1 MEDKRSAKPIL
12 TSMEKGRG
20 YEAKYAFDERME
32 NTEYHCHD
40 FYEIYIHRRGGQ
52 YFGLDSNLYLL
63 KPNQVFIIPPF
74 CMHGLSA
81 ASVLKNYERAYLN
94 LSPEMLQALGC
105 GVMDLDGFFRSYTAQ
120 GYFTFQLP
128 EAEAGKCVDLIR
140 RLNAPGSGDAA
151 DALDSLESCGLLID
165 LLHTLCR
172 AIRRTQ
178 LVPGS
183 VVPNSIILDVLTYIN
198 GNYTQPLKIDQL
210 AKRFGISVS
219 YLSHEFTRFTNRSV
233 YDYVLYRRV
242 MLARQ
247 LMQTDL
253 SLNAIAYQC
262 GFNDYSNFMRM
273 FRKLVGT
280 SPSQFRKELKKL

>member
-1 MEDKRSAKPIL
+1 VKGADWLVDGASAI
-12 TSMEKGRG
+12 
-20 YEAKYAFDERME
+20 
-32 NTEYHCHD
+32 
-40 FYEIYIHRRGGQ
+40 
-52 YFGLDSNLYLL
+52 
-63 KPNQVFIIPPF
+63 
-74 CMHGLSA
+74 
-81 ASVLKNYERAYLN
+81 
-94 LSPEMLQALGC
+94 
-105 GVMDLDGFFRSYTAQ
+105 
-120 GYFTFQLP
+120 
-128 EAEAGKCVDLIR
+128 
-140 RLNAPGSGDAA
+140 
-151 DALDSLESCGLLID
+151 
-165 LLHTLCR
+165 
-172 AIRRTQ
+172 
-178 LVPGS
+178 
-183 VVPNSIILDVLTYIN
+183 
-198 GNYTQPLKIDQL
+198 